1 MKAARWGRLAWP
13 VAFIALWCAL
23 RVFWIDA
30 DAGVPSIW
38 EYGYNVTDEGY
49 YMGAAKDKY
58 LWGTF
63 CDLDLGESFTYGYSA
78 MTHWLAYI
86 GYAALGLTDWGWRV
100 PFYVLYLLAWCMT
113 FEHVRKR
120 TGDAVAF
127 AGCAMFSSLPLVIA
141 YERTACNDLT
151 IGALAVIAFCLA
163 SGKGTWRIFA
173 SAVVI
178 GAVILVKPSVWVLL
192 PFVAAGVLSER
203 KTRAAWLDLA
213 LFVVASLAAICLWK
227 LLAIL
232 SVLPE
237 ASRHGVS
244 AAEIIRR
251 TTTHNALPSL
261 LDISHLCRGFS
272 SFPRDICLKSM
283 SVTAIFLSLV
293 PLAMAAYDLL
303 RRKPGWRTLLYLSVP
318 AYVAAVSTNNSIC
331 LHYYHPALMA
341 LPILLAEA
349 KLDLDQEQANAVER
363 QGSGKTPV
371 ALLALL
377 TAMAGCV
384 SFFALSA
391 TVKPQEVVP
400 YVSNIS
406 NLPQKVVWGY
416 NAAFIL
422 ASAALATTG
431 LSFMRGLAALKREG
445 FAWFLLAAAGSSV
458 AFAGLPGLHLAPYMK
473 QTQDLW
479 FAPMALSMMASFA
492 FLAIVF
498 GLPATG
504 LRRRAFMCFIPTA
517 IALSFVF
524 VPTWRNAIP
533 ELLGDKSR
541 QQREAAA
548 EIAGMVP
555 TNSVVIG
562 ERSRQ
567 MLMGHPIR
575 TATTMPACDPIPT
588 VETVLRKDPSV
599 NLFALAD
606 SQNAYNLQHFREH
619 SKEYRLDLLKEYKL
633 PSFATGRPASVYF
646 CRIVPIGPRKAAVSK
661 P

>member
-1 MKAARWGRLAWP
+1 MKAVRWSKWTWP
-13 VAFIALWCAL
+13 VAFIALWCVL
-23 RVFWIDA
+23 RIFWIDA
-30 DAGVPSIW
+30 DAGIPSIW

-58 LWGTF
+58 LWGAF
-63 CDLDLGESFTYGYSA
+63 CDLDLGESVTYGYSA

-86 GYAALGLTDWGWRV
+86 GYAALGLTDWGWRA
-100 PFYVLYLLAWCMT
+100 PFYLLYLIAWCMA
-113 FEHVRKR
+113 FGHARRKV
-120 TGDAVAF
+120 GDAAAF
-127 AGCAMFSSLPLVIA
+127 AGCAIFSSLPLVIA
-141 YERTACNDLT
+141 YERTACNDLA
-151 IGALAVIAFCLA
+151 IGALSVIAFCLA
-163 SGKGTWRIFA
+163 SGREPWRIFA

-178 GAVILVKPSVWVLL
+178 GAVALIKPSVWVLL
-192 PFVAAGVLSER
+192 PFVAAGILSER
-203 KTRAAWLDLA
+203 KTRAAWLDLM
-213 LFVVASLAAICLWK
+213 LFAAASLAAIGLWK

-237 ASRHGVS
+237 SSRHGMS

-261 LDISHLCRGFS
+261 LDFNLLFRGFS

-283 SVTAIFLSLV
+283 SVAAIFTSLA

-303 RRKPGWRTLLYLSVP
+303 RGKTGWRTLLYLSIP

-341 LPILLAEA
+341 LPILFAEA
-349 KLDLDQEQANAVER
+349 KWDLDQDREDALGRNI
-363 QGSGKTPV
+363 GWKMHL
-371 ALLALL
+371 ALLAMLI
-377 TAMAGCV
+377 AVAGCV

-406 NLPQKVVWGY
+406 NLPQKIVWGY
-416 NAAFIL
+416 DAAFIV
-422 ASAALATTG
+422 ASAALATAG
-431 LSFMRGLAALKREG
+431 LSFMRGFEALKREG
-445 FAWFLLAAAGSSV
+445 IAWFLLAAVGASV
-458 AFAGLPGLHLAPYMK
+458 AFAGMPGLHLAPCMK
-473 QTQDLW
+473 QTQDVW
-479 FAPMALSMMASFA
+479 FAPITLSLMSSFA

-498 GLPATG
+498 GLPATP
-504 LRRRAFMCFIPTA
+504 LRRRAFMSFIPA
-517 IALSFVF
+517 AVALSFALA
-524 VPTWRNAIP
+524 PTWRDAVS
-533 ELLGDKSR
+533 ELLSSGSR
-541 QQREAAA
+541 KQREAAA
-548 EIAGMVP
+548 EIAGMVSE
-555 TNSVVIG
+555 NSVVIG

-567 MLMGHPIR
+567 MLMGHPVR
-575 TATTMPACDPIPT
+575 TATTMPGCDPIPI
-588 VETVLRKDPSV
+588 VETLLRKDPSV

-633 PSFATGRPASVYF
+633 PSFASGRPASVYF
-646 CRIVPIGPRKAAVSK
+646 CRIVPVGPQNAAAGK